1 MSSAGQAVGGLVGG
15 IAGFFLGGPTG
26 AIYGAQIGIMAG
38 GYIDPPKGPNGNP
51 PSADSLRMQTSAYG
65 VPLGRGYGRYA
76 RMGNLFWIEGN
87 TLRAEEVEGQGGKGG
102 ASVPPTY
109 AIYGTFAVGFGERE
123 IASFRRLWFGSKLVY
138 DAGSD
143 SLSSLIASEE
153 NSGSFTF
160 YTGSASQ
167 LPDPRIQ
174 ADLGVDSTPAWRGMP
189 YVVVKDWPMADFGN
203 TLAGLQVKA
212 EIVTVET
219 ATGMTLL
226 QTVVLPANGGTG
238 PSLAAQNMVTDN
250 YTVFAFNDPLYSG
263 YPSGGTVGQR
273 KASFLASSFEGSVY
287 IPGNNTGTIFINN
300 SPTYIGTLTRDGQ
313 TAANHYYLNGVEMGN
328 IPAAYQAEGLY
339 IWVEEG
345 GSTFLGIT
353 SGPDTAGPG
362 TGDMYLVR
370 TNIAGGTVQTAY
382 LMAYNVFN
390 QRPAIVVAGGVGYA
404 IGKNFTYVFD
414 LETLAVIDIRASAIT
429 SVAVD
434 YSATVDETGRVWAWL
449 GSGTNG
455 VQRLNSTLTGYDMAL
470 DPGYG
475 CPGVAVRNG
484 ILYTATFASSGD
496 SAITCRAYR
505 IAGTTP
511 ALVPLADIVEAECL
525 LSGLLESADIDVSSL
540 SQDVRGYRIDSI
552 GAIRNSLTPL
562 QAAWPFDV
570 IPRGYQLKFI
580 PRGQAAVA
588 TIDSDELGA
597 VAGNQK
603 PGVRIT
609 ASREMDSQ
617 LPRRVQVSYIDA
629 NREYDV
635 GAGPGSERLNT
646 DAVNV
651 QQTDLGIVLTA
662 NEAAGIE
669 EALLYMYWLER
680 VEVSFVLPPTYAHL
694 EPADVVDVVDPA
706 ATYHLR
712 LTNINYLPDG
722 RLECQARFNNAAVYS
737 PTAVGQEGIYTGQVV
752 SLPGASQALL
762 LDIPVLLD
770 GMDTPGF
777 TVAMAGYLP
786 GWTGGSLIR
795 SEDDGQSWINIQGF
809 VPPGAVV
816 GQLIAPLASGRTD
829 LKDETNLI
837 EVGLQSASD
846 ALYSVTEA
854 QLLGGANH
862 FAIGAHGRW
871 EIVGAQVCAQLA
883 NGNWRLSSLL
893 RGRFGTEWAIGSH
906 AVGDTV
912 IPLDSTR
919 LKFISASINSIGLS
933 RKYRAVTNGQTI
945 ASAAE
950 QDFSY
955 AGENLECLAP
965 VELNGHIDVVTQD
978 WTITAKRRTR
988 VGGEWRD
995 YVDASLG
1002 ETSES
1007 YELEIW
1013 NSTYTTLKRTITG
1026 ISSPSATYTKVNQIE
1041 DFGSV
1046 QLTVYCKFY
1055 QLSSVV
1061 GRGHPLIGSLTRN
1074 YWIET
1079 DPNFAWLVLGLHMDG
1094 TNGSTTFTDIKGKT
1108 VTAYGNA
1115 QIVTDGSAFG
1125 GAQANFDGSGDYLM
1139 TALHSDFQ
1147 FGTGDFSI
1155 SCFVT
1160 PNSIGTYQTIFGGK
1174 EGYDE
1179 MAFQIDT
1186 YGQLT
1191 VTYPY
1196 SGGNI
1201 DTTGSPLVT
1210 GTRYHVELSRISGV
1224 VYLFIDGVLRGSGA
1238 FTGNITYADA
1248 IYIGRIN
1255 YATNYCYADMKID
1268 DIRVYKGKGIHS
1280 SGFSVPIQAF
1290 PEA

>member
-1 MSSAGQAVGGLVGG
+1 MSSTGQAAGYLVG
-15 IAGFFLGGPTG
+15 
-26 AIYGAQIGIMAG
+26 AIVGSFVPGVGTIIGAQIGGMIG
-38 GYIDPPKGPNGNP
+38 GFIDPPKGPKGNP

-65 VPLGRGYGRYA
+65 VQLGRGYGRYA
-76 RMGNLFWIEGN
+76 RTGNLFWIEGN
-87 TLRAEEVEGQGGKGG
+87 TLRSEEVEGQGGKGG

-123 IASFRRLWFGSKLVY
+123 ISSFRRLWFGSKLVY

-143 SLSSLIASEE
+143 SLSSIIASDD
-153 NSGSFTF
+153 NAGSFTF

-174 ADLGVDSTPAWRGMP
+174 ADLGVDNTPAWRGMP

-212 EIVTVET
+212 EIVTTET
-219 ATGMTLL
+219 ATGLTLL

-250 YTVFAFNDPLYSG
+250 YTVFAFNDPLYGG
-263 YPSGGTVGQR
+263 YPSGGTVGKR

-287 IPGNNTGTIFINN
+287 IPGNNTGTVFINN

-313 TAANHYYLNGVEMGN
+313 TAANHYYLDGVEMGN

-339 IWVEEG
+339 IWVEDG
-345 GSTFLGIT
+345 GASFLGIG

-390 QRPAIVVAGGVGYA
+390 QRPAIVVSGGVGYA
-404 IGKNFTYVFD
+404 IGKNYTYVFD
-414 LETLAVIDIRASAIT
+414 LETLAVIDTRASAIT
-429 SVAVD
+429 SIAVD
-434 YSATVDETGRVWAWL
+434 YSATVDDTGRVWAWL
-449 GSGTNG
+449 GTGTNG
-455 VQRLNSTLTGYDMAL
+455 VKRLNTTLTDYDL
-470 DPGYG
+470 TIDTGYG

-525 LSGLLESADIDVSSL
+525 LTGLLEAADIDVSAL
-540 SQDVRGYRIDSI
+540 SQDVRGYRIESI
-552 GAIRNSLTPL
+552 GAIRNSMTPL

-570 IPRGYQLKFI
+570 IPRGYQIKFI

-597 VAGNQK
+597 VTGNEK

-629 NREYDV
+629 NREYDI
-635 GAGPGSERLNT
+635 GAGPGAERLNT

-680 VEVSFVLPPTYAHL
+680 VELSFVLPPTYAHL
-694 EPADVVDVVDPA
+694 EPADVVDVVDTA
-706 ATYHLR
+706 ATYNLR

-737 PTAVGQEGIYTGQVV
+737 PTAVGQEGLYTGQVV
-752 SLPGASQALL
+752 ALPGASQALL

-795 SEDDGQSWINIQGF
+795 SDDDGQSWSSIQGF
-809 VPPGAVV
+809 VPPGAVI
-816 GQLIAPLASGRTD
+816 GQLMAPLASGRTD

-837 EVGLQSASD
+837 EIGLQSASD

-871 EIVGAQVCAQLA
+871 EIVGAQHCVQQI
-883 NGNWRLSSLL
+883 NGNWLLSSLL
-893 RGRFGTEWAIGSH
+893 RGRFGTEWTMASH

-912 IPLDSTR
+912 VLLDSGK
-919 LKFISASINSIGLS
+919 LKFIAGSLNSIGIY
-933 RKYRAVTNGQTI
+933 RKYRAVTSGKTI
-945 ASAAE
+945 DSAADH
-950 QDFSY
+950 DFAY
-955 AGENLECLAP
+955 AGENLKCLSP
-965 VELNGHIDVVTQD
+965 VYLNGHIDPVTGAWSCTWQ
-978 WTITAKRRTR
+978 RRTR
-988 VGGEWRD
+988 IGGEWRD
-995 YVDASLG
+995 YVDAALG
-1002 ETSES
+1002 EASEL
-1007 YELEIW
+1007 YEVEIW
-1013 NSTYTTLKRTITG
+1013 DSTYATLKRTITG
-1026 ISSPSATYTKVNQIE
+1026 LSTASFSYSAAQQSS
-1041 DFGSV
+1041 DFGGAQTTLYLKIFQVSAA
-1046 QLTVYCKFY
+1046 
-1055 QLSSVV
+1055 V
-1061 GRGHPLIGSLTRN
+1061 GRGHPLIESITR
-1074 YWIET
+1074 
-1079 DPNFAWLVLGLHMDG
+1079 A
-1094 TNGSTTFTDIKGKT
+1094 
-1108 VTAYGNA
+1108 
-1115 QIVTDGSAFG
+1115 
-1125 GAQANFDGSGDYLM
+1125 
-1139 TALHSDFQ
+1139 
-1147 FGTGDFSI
+1147 
-1155 SCFVT
+1155 
-1160 PNSIGTYQTIFGGK
+1160 
-1174 EGYDE
+1174 
-1179 MAFQIDT
+1179 
-1186 YGQLT
+1186 
-1191 VTYPY
+1191 
-1196 SGGNI
+1196 
-1201 DTTGSPLVT
+1201 
-1210 GTRYHVELSRISGV
+1210 
-1224 VYLFIDGVLRGSGA
+1224 
-1238 FTGNITYADA
+1238 
-1248 IYIGRIN
+1248 
-1255 YATNYCYADMKID
+1255 
-1268 DIRVYKGKGIHS
+1268 
-1280 SGFSVPIQAF
+1280 
-1290 PEA
+1290 